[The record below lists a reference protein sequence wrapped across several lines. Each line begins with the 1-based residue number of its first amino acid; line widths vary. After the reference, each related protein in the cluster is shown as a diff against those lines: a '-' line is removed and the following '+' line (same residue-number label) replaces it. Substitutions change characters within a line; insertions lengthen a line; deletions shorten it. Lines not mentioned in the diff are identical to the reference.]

1 LVDIGYP
8 NEYEYLSP
16 YKGEGYHLQDFQ
28 RRGQSTSQEEE
39 RFNHAHLWLNVPLE
53 YENKNEEFYRTY

>member
-16 YKGEGYHLQDFQ
+16 YKGKGYHLQDFQ

-39 RFNHAHLWLNVPLE
+39 RFNHAHLSLCNVIE
-53 YENKNEEFYRTY
+53 CAFGV

>member
-1 LVDIGYP
+1 MVDIGYP

-16 YKGEGYHLQDFQ
+16 YKGKGYHLQDFQ

-39 RFNHAHLWLNVPLE
+39 RFNHAHLSLCNVIE
-53 YENKNEEFYRTY
+53 CAFGV